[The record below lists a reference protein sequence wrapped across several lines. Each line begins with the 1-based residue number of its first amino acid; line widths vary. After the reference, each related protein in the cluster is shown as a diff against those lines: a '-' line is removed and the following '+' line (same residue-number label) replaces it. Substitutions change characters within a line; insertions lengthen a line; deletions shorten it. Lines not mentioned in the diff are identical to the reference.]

1 MELAVAASS
10 EHGRKVRPGGPAA
23 RAGVRRD
30 SQEVQGNPAHSRS
43 LVGLHVPPRI
53 SETDS
58 KRSLLLAPDKQAVWE
73 DSAGYCTVPMPS
85 LTGTGPLS
93 TKRIREKTG
102 PCGAHHTVASH
113 QIVRL
118 SLLFSSL

>member
-1 MELAVAASS
+1 MAASS

-23 RAGVRRD
+23 RAGVLRD
-30 SQEVQGNPAHSRS
+30 SQEVQGNPTHSRS
-43 LVGLHVPPRI
+43 LVGLHAPPRI
-53 SETDS
+53 YETDS
-58 KRSLLLAPDKQAVWE
+58 KWSLLLAPDKQAVWE
-73 DSAGYCTVPMPS
+73 DSAGYRTVPMPS